1 MILIYNYLFRWKDS
15 SKPHPKALRG
25 CLGGIT
31 VMAAILALLST
42 PVYAAKKQKSTDFS
56 FDELLIKGKHHFDNE
71 IVTTVEQDKV
81 LDALLS
87 VRKDFRDR
95 MKRSAS
101 RY

>member
-1 MILIYNYLFRWKDS
+1 MGLIISIPSY
-15 SKPHPKALRG
+15 G
-25 CLGGIT
+25 
-31 VMAAILALLST
+31 
-42 PVYAAKKQKSTDFS
+42 AKNKKSTNFN

-81 LDALLS
+81 LDALLG